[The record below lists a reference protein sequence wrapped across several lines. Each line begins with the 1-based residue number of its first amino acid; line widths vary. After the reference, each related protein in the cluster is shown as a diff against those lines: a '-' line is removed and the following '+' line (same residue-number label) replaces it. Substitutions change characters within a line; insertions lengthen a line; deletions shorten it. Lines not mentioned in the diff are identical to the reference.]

1 MDQRIFLDF
10 EYVFVISV
18 AIVLL
23 LMYLFYV
30 RYPYDADQGKRGERS
45 QEARGST
52 RTMSTYRER

>member
-30 RYPYDADQGKRGERS
+30 RYPYDAELKEMDEKGHKAGV
-45 QEARGST
+45 ST
-52 RTMSTYRER
+52 PTNSKK